1 MLVIC
6 LNYQNQFLNL
16 SSMNYIITVLVFCI
30 VLFLYIHIYHHL
42 KTSNDLEVYEIER
55 PSKDKLEEI
64 CDLRQPVVFKYTND
78 HLMSSCSLPKVIDT
92 YGVFDVKIRNTK
104 DDDDQTETYLPL
116 VIREAIELV
125 RNDKDEQ
132 YVSENNSDFLE
143 ETGLIKNYKYN
154 DTFLRPP
161 MVSSCNYD
169 FLFGSKNTTTP
180 LCYDLNYRNYYLVTN
195 GSINIKLIAPQSS
208 KYLYARKKY
217 ENLDFSS
224 PVNPWNIQEEYK
236 ADFNKIKLLDVTL
249 KPGDIIYIPAY
260 WWYSFKYNS
269 ISSIC
274 AFKYRTYMNT
284 IAISPQIILSLLQ
297 KTNIKRKTIKVKECT
312 DIAESIDEDNIIP
325 SNK

>member
-1 MLVIC
+1 
-6 LNYQNQFLNL
+6 
-16 SSMNYIITVLVFCI
+16 MNYIIAVLVFCV
-30 VLFLYIHIYHHL
+30 VLFLYLHIYHHL

-64 CDLRQPVVFKYTND
+64 CDLRQPVVFTYTNERI
-78 HLMSSCSLPKVIDT
+78 MSSCSLPKVIET

-116 VIREAIELV
+116 VIREVIELV
-125 RNDKDEQ
+125 RNDKHEQ

-154 DTFLRPP
+154 DAFLRPP

-195 GSINIKLIAPQSS
+195 GSITIKLIAPQSS

-217 ENLDFSS
+217 ETLDFSS
-224 PVNPWNIQEEYK
+224 PVNPWKVQEEYK
-236 ADFNKIKLLDVTL
+236 ADFDKIKILDVTL
-249 KPGDIIYIPAY
+249 NPGDIIYIPAY
-260 WWYSFKYNS
+260 WWYSIKYNS

-284 IAISPQIILSLLQ
+284 LAISPQIILSLLQ
-297 KTNIKRKTIKVKECT
+297 KTNIQRKNVKVKET
-312 DIAESIDEDNIIP
+312 TP
-325 SNK
+325 TKPQ

>member
-1 MLVIC
+1 
-6 LNYQNQFLNL
+6 
-16 SSMNYIITVLVFCI
+16 MNYIITVLVFCI
-30 VLFLYIHIYHHL
+30 VLFLYLHIYHHL

-64 CDLRQPVVFKYTND
+64 CDLRQPVVFKYTNER
-78 HLMSSCSLPKVIDT
+78 LMSSCALPKVIET

-104 DDDDQTETYLPL
+104 DDDEQTETYLPL

-125 RNDKDEQ
+125 RNDKKEQ

-154 DTFLRPP
+154 DAFLRPP

-195 GSINIKLIAPQSS
+195 GSITIKLIAPQSS

-217 ENLDFSS
+217 ETLEFSS
-224 PVNPWNIQEEYK
+224 PVNPWDVQEEYK
-236 ADFNKIKLLDVTL
+236 ADFDKIKLLDVTL
-249 KPGDIIYIPAY
+249 NPGDIIYIPAY
-260 WWYSFKYNS
+260 WWYSFKYNN
-269 ISSIC
+269 ISSVC

-284 IAISPQIILSLLQ
+284 IAISPQIVLSLLQ
-297 KTNIKRKTIKVKECT
+297 KTNIQRKTMKVKECD
-312 DIAESIDEDNIIP
+312 DIDTKVDNDIE
-325 SNK
+325 